1 MAKCIV
7 LFAVLLGVSFVPTKP
22 NVSET
27 RINGSTARCA
37 SFPGKGVCEIR
48 QSVIS
53 FDERPDTP
61 KFNNN
66 LALEDGLQASRT
78 NLPNEEPWF
87 RGARDE
93 YVAKP
98 IGPSFRDHRDQF
110 ESLSTYPAHPITRQ
124 ATPLDQ
130 ESSDRRNQ
138 SFSGPRPYIDVTA
151 YGAKGDGSTND
162 TSAIQRAINAACST
176 RPPAG
181 VNSGGGVYFP
191 PGNYVISQQQA
202 PTAANVPDL
211 TIPVTCSGMHF
222 WGGNTG
228 NRSGMVAGQSAPAS
242 TLRVANGLRPNGSP
256 IFFLQQGERGMTQ
269 GGFQSSFQN
278 LSMDCYNQCV
288 WIYGAAQVKMRN
300 VGLAVGTTGL
310 TDNTPLKLTDTFWF
324 EFVDGSALQTQSAK
338 VPVAIMTGEDTYGTG
353 NTPQVGLVTFRDV
366 ITNGGGFVY
375 DQRVGGSQPG
385 NIIFDNVTQEQGGGS
400 LPFLK
405 VDGEGHCNGW
415 GPLTIIGSSISD
427 NNPGTPFLELNGCAY
442 WVDLS
447 LINVTATGGGHAVQV
462 DSGRIINCTITGGW
476 FAAHS
481 AVSASGLPVSGC
493 GDSNPTGGWDIV
505 GPSRYGDSYFTGFS
519 DTRNIGAWDAIPL
532 RAGKTGERN
541 ASLGLDSLM
550 GVLGGP
556 GGSSGGWDTSLAR
569 TDSQTESLSLA
580 LANPPASLSASV
592 ASGGSLVTGS
602 TKIASIVNWE
612 GSVEQVYCSG
622 QCPVLVGESVRISGD
637 SNPNFN
643 RTVTVTSVQAPQLW
657 SFSTSTPGNG
667 VGGAMPVSYFYVVEA
682 TLRGAMCPASSS
694 TGPSQ
699 EAAVAPVA
707 GEQTVN
713 LSWNASRGSGIVGYC
728 IWRGRSLG
736 GEDAY
741 SYVPGAAST
750 SFSDTGKNWTPGTLS
765 HVNNTFP
772 VNPQYVFGLQGQG
785 FRSSNMLGHVTLTDG
800 KKIISFS
807 PAWRNPPVCMTNDQ
821 STTGASKAIP
831 TTTTLTIT
839 GGPTDFVDYIC
850 FGNPQ

>member
-1 MAKCIV
+1 MANYLV
-7 LFAVLLGVSFVPTKP
+7 LFAVLLGVSFVPAKA
-22 NVSET
+22 NVLET
-27 RINGSTARCA
+27 SSNRRCQT
-37 SFPGKGVCEIR
+37 R
-48 QSVIS
+48 DSVPS
-53 FDERPDTP
+53 FDVSTDLRKLTND
-61 KFNNN
+61 
-66 LALEDGLQASRT
+66 LAMGDGPQRSHAIA
-78 NLPNEEPWF
+78 PNEEPRF
-87 RGARDE
+87 KDAHDE

-98 IGPSFRDHRDQF
+98 SGHSLRDQYDGS
-110 ESLSTYPAHPITRQ
+110 ESLSSFPAHPLTQ
-124 ATPLDQ
+124 QTTPQDQ

-162 TSAIQRAINAACST
+162 TYAIQKAINAACST

-191 PGNYVISQQQA
+191 PGNYLISQQQA
-202 PTAANVPDL
+202 PTPPNVPDL
-211 TIPVTCSGMHF
+211 SIPTTCSGLYF
-222 WGGNTG
+222 FGGNTG
-228 NRSGMVAGQSAPAS
+228 NRSGMVAGQSAPGS
-242 TLRVANGLRPNGSP
+242 TLRVVNGQHPNGSP
-256 IFFLQQGERGMTQ
+256 VFFLQQGQEGMTQ

-278 LSMDCYNQCV
+278 LSIDCYNQCV

-324 EFVDGSALQTQSAK
+324 EFVDGSALQTQSPR

-353 NTPQVGLVTFRDV
+353 ITPQVGLVTFRDV
-366 ITNGGGFVY
+366 ITNGGGFLY

-405 VDGEGHCNGW
+405 VQGKGHCNGW

-427 NNPGTPFLELNGCAY
+427 NNPGTPFLELSGCSY

-447 LINVTATGGGHAVQV
+447 LINVTATGGGHAVQL

-481 AVSASGLPVSGC
+481 AVNASGLPVSGC

-519 DTRNIGAWDAIPL
+519 DTRNIGPWDAIPF

-550 GVLGGP
+550 GVLEGP
-556 GGSSGGWDTSLAR
+556 GGSSGGWDTSFAR
-569 TDSQTESLSLA
+569 TDFQTQSLSLA
-580 LANPPASLSASV
+580 LADPPASLSATL
-592 ASGGSLVTGS
+592 ASGGSLTTG
-602 TKIASIVNWE
+602 TAKIASIVNWG

-622 QCPVLVGESVRISGD
+622 ECPVLVGESVMISGN

-643 RTVTVTSVQAPQLW
+643 RTVTVASVQAPQLW
-657 SFSTSTPGNG
+657 SFNTPTPGDG
-667 VGGAMPVSYFYVVEA
+667 VGGAMPLSYFYLVEA
-682 TLRGAMCPASSS
+682 TLEGATCPASSS
-694 TGPSQ
+694 TGPSP
-699 EAAVAPVA
+699 EAAIAPIA
-707 GEQTVN
+707 GKQTVN
-713 LSWNASRGSGIVGYC
+713 LSWNSSRGSGIVGYC
-728 IWRGRSLG
+728 IWRGRSRD
-736 GEDAY
+736 GEGAY
-741 SYVPGAAST
+741 SYVQGATST

-785 FRSSNMLGHVTLTDG
+785 FTSSNMLGHVTLTNG
-800 KKIISFS
+800 KKTIAFS

-831 TTTTLTIT
+831 TTTTLTIV
-839 GGPTDFVDYIC
+839 GGPTDVVDYIC